1 MVGARTIRQS
11 LSNER
16 WRAKTSTQS
25 DAWWWLGDGGRRHAR
40 VVRNTHEISV
50 QLIRRKGADHRVFC
64 SSSPPTRIPEP
75 PAYKAASTARRV
87 ILSAR
92 EDGGLVGG

>member
-1 MVGARTIRQS
+1 MKGVVSARTIRQS

-16 WRAKTSTQS
+16 WRAKTQS

-64 SSSPPTRIPEP
+64 SSSPPARIPEP
-75 PAYKAASTARRV
+75 PAYEAASTAREGG
-87 ILSAR
+87 SKR
-92 EDGGLVGG
+92 EGRRWVGG